1 METNNPPNA
10 TGFAKKSPARNKCRY
25 HKRKTAQKP
34 VNLDLLSEDDRKAF
48 NYLVACV
55 FIVCAATVL
64 KDMFDK
70 PNAD

>member
-10 TGFAKKSPARNKCRY
+10 TDFAKKSPTSNKRRY
-25 HKRKTAQKP
+25 TKRKTAKKP
-34 VNLDLLSEDDRKAF
+34 VDFDLLSEDDRKAF
-48 NYLVACV
+48 TYLVACV
-55 FIVCAATVL
+55 FIVSAATVL

>member
-10 TGFAKKSPARNKCRY
+10 TDFAKKSPARNKRRY
-25 HKRKTAQKP
+25 TKRKTAKKP
-34 VNLDLLSEDDRKAF
+34 VDFDLLNEDDRNAF

-64 KDMFDK
+64 KDMFAI

>member
-10 TGFAKKSPARNKCRY
+10 TDFAKKSPARNKRRY
-25 HKRKTAQKP
+25 TKRKTDKKP
-34 VNLDLLSEDDRKAF
+34 VDFDLLSEDDRKAF

-70 PNAD
+70 TNAD

>member
-10 TGFAKKSPARNKCRY
+10 TDFAKKSPARNKRRY
-25 HKRKTAQKP
+25 PKRKTIKKP
-34 VNLDLLSEDDRKAF
+34 VDFDLLSEDDRKAF
-48 NYLVACV
+48 IYLVACV
-55 FIVCAATVL
+55 FILCAATVL

>member
-10 TGFAKKSPARNKCRY
+10 TGFAKKSPARNKRRY
-25 HKRKTAQKP
+25 PKRKSTRKP
-34 VNLDLLSEDDRKAF
+34 VNIDLLNEDDRKAF

-64 KDMFDK
+64 KDLFDT